1 MADLSGNSTFFTDMT
16 QFVTTNMGTNLFE
29 SAGNLISNIAP
40 LFSALFGIY
49 LLLVMLSYWQGG
61 GLDEMFVDF
70 VKRTIMCCVLVALA
84 FSASHYHELANIIY
98 VLPDDLA
105 KAFGSVEYSGGAL
118 DKIVDDVNQVTDEL
132 ALQRSN
138 LSIVDVGTR
147 LDYSIV
153 IYSIEIFMG
162 ILLTV
167 GFAFY
172 ILAKVSLALVLMI
185 GPLFIGFGLFPA
197 TRQYAMNWVG
207 QCLNYVF
214 TIVLFSILGSMML
227 AFIKDYVD
235 IMGADNIMS
244 AMSLSIILLFVT
256 IVFIVV
262 CWFIP
267 QIASALTGGGAI
279 QGSMRTVYHM
289 ARKGLSNA
297 DSGVRTAIKPV
308 QNRLGNGGS
317 IKNKP

>member
-1 MADLSGNSTFFTDMT
+1 MADLSGNSTFFSDMV

-29 SAGNLISNIAP
+29 SSGNLISNVAP
-40 LFSALFGIY
+40 IFAALFAFY
-49 LLLVMLSYWQGG
+49 LLLVMVSFWNGG
-61 GLDEMFVDF
+61 GVDEMFVDF
-70 VKRTIMCCVLVALA
+70 IKRTIMCCVLVTLA
-84 FSASHYHELANIIY
+84 FNATHYHELANIIY

-118 DKIVDDVNQVTDEL
+118 DKIVDDVNKVTDEL

-138 LSIVDVGTR
+138 LNIIDVGTR
-147 LDYSIV
+147 LDYTIV

-162 ILLTV
+162 LLLTV

-207 QCLNYVF
+207 QCLNYIF

-227 AFIKDYVD
+227 AFIRDYVD
-235 IMGADNIMS
+235 VMGADNLMS

-262 CWFIP
+262 CWFLP

-279 QGSMRTVYHM
+279 QGSMRTIYNV
-289 ARKGLSNA
+289 ARKGLSKA
-297 DSGVRTAIKPV
+297 DSGVRVAMKPV
-308 QNRLGNGGS
+308 QGRLGRKGEE
-317 IKNKP
+317 I

>member
-1 MADLSGNSTFFTDMT
+1 
-16 QFVTTNMGTNLFE
+16 
-29 SAGNLISNIAP
+29 
-40 LFSALFGIY
+40 
-49 LLLVMLSYWQGG
+49 
-61 GLDEMFVDF
+61 
-70 VKRTIMCCVLVALA
+70 
-84 FSASHYHELANIIY
+84 
-98 VLPDDLA
+98 
-105 KAFGSVEYSGGAL
+105 
-118 DKIVDDVNQVTDEL
+118 
-132 ALQRSN
+132 
-138 LSIVDVGTR
+138 
-147 LDYSIV
+147 
-153 IYSIEIFMG
+153 
-162 ILLTV
+162 
-167 GFAFY
+167 
-172 ILAKVSLALVLMI
+172 
-185 GPLFIGFGLFPA
+185 
-197 TRQYAMNWVG
+197 MNWVG

-289 ARKGLSNA
+289 ARKGLSKA